1 MADAIDPKTAALLIE
16 ALESGRLDYLFQTAH
31 IDYSERDGLMGT
43 SVALGLP
50 RDAVAHLVSVVRSA
64 QGLTIQAGAWGD
76 YSSWIMLSAE
86 LVGLLHEIDIRSK
99 FDFKAAVGLP
109 DDEIRFLTNQI
120 LVEEVLSLGLT
131 FGELSPTNDV
141 ELSQAH
147 TAARRMLLEGT
158 EPTTEYERWVL
169 RFFDLMQRLPELA
182 EQPLTVNRLLEL
194 HATLTEGLADNGGVL
209 RDTDAID
216 HPGVGLSADGAGVP
230 AKLIASE
237 MSAIAAY
244 GTASQRPYVHP
255 LVKVIVYFYWI
266 RRIQPFA
273 VANGLFARL
282 VIHIYEYQQ
291 GYRSLPLTPLTRT
304 AASDWA
310 VPPPLEAEDG
320 RFDATTFVIKRL
332 GLFLNAYVVGKR
344 EMLAA
349 VQRHEMLTTRFASLG
364 LNHRQARILDEALG
378 VPTTVFTI
386 RRHARSRG
394 LAYETARQDFL
405 ALVKAG
411 YMEQQRRGRL
421 YEFRLSRQAHKKLPR
436 LTASRRAV

>member
-1 MADAIDPKTAALLIE
+1 MAEAIDPKTAALLIE

-411 YMEQQRRGRL
+411 YMEQQRRGRI

-436 LTASRRAV
+436 

>member
-1 MADAIDPKTAALLIE
+1 MANEIDPKTAALLIE
-16 ALESGRLDYLFQTAH
+16 ALDTGRLDYLFQTAH
-31 IDYSERDGLMGT
+31 IDYSERDGLTGT
-43 SVALGLP
+43 SLALGLP
-50 RDAVAHLVSVVRSA
+50 LDAVAHLVAAVRRA
-64 QGLTIQAGAWGD
+64 QGLTILAGAWGE

-99 FDFKAAVGLP
+99 FDFDAAVGLP

-147 TAARRMLLEGT
+147 TSARRMLLEGT
-158 EPTTEYERWVL
+158 EPATDYERWVL
-169 RFFDLMQRLPELA
+169 RFFELMQRLPELA
-182 EQPLTVNRLLEL
+182 AQPLTVNRLLEL
-194 HATLTEGLADNGGVL
+194 HALLTDGLAQGGGEL
-209 RDTDAID
+209 RSEDSID
-216 HPGVGLSADGAGVP
+216 RPGVGLSADGAGVP
-230 AKLIASE
+230 AQRIASE

-244 GTASQRPYVHP
+244 GTASQSPYVHP

-266 RRIQPFA
+266 RRIQPFS

-310 VPPPLEAEDG
+310 VPPPLETEGG
-320 RFDATTFVIKRL
+320 RFDATTFIIKRL
-332 GLFLNAYVVGKR
+332 RLFLNAYVVGKR
-344 EMLAA
+344 EMLTA
-349 VQRHEMLTTRFASLG
+349 VQRYEMLCTRFAPLDV
-364 LNHRQARILDEALG
+364 NHRQARILDEALG
-378 VPTTVFTI
+378 VPTMVFTI

-405 ALVKAG
+405 GLVKAG
-411 YMEQQRRGRL
+411 YLEQQRRGRL
-421 YEFRLSRQAHKKLPR
+421 YEFRLSRDAHKKLPR
-436 LTASRRAV
+436 